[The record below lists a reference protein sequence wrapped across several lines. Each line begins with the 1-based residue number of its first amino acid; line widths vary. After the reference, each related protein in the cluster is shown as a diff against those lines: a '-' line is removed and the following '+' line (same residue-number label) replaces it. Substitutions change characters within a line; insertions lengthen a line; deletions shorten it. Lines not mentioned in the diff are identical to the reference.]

1 MTDTIE
7 VSTRRFSR
15 EFAEMKKLARSG
27 AKLRIRDG
35 SSIFRFELMQSK
47 DGFLGR
53 TKGTLR
59 RQAKPELLFSTGES
73 WQAEAQS

>member
-1 MTDTIE
+1 MADTIE
-7 VSTRRFSR
+7 VSTRKFSR

-35 SSIFRFELMQSK
+35 SSIFRFELLQTHG
-47 DGFLGR
+47 GFLGR

-59 RQAKPELLFSTGES
+59 RQAKPELLFSTGQT
-73 WQAEAQS
+73 WNA